1 MTTQLKSFI
10 DVAPDSDFPIQNLPY
25 GIFSETAD
33 GKRRAG
39 VALGEYV
46 VDLAVLEQA
55 GLLTI
60 EAGRNYFDQST
71 LNQFIESGRDQWT
84 QVRSTLQ
91 LLLSSTNPELRDN
104 SELREKAFFKRSE
117 VVLHLP
123 VHIPGYTDFYSSKE
137 HATNVGCMFRDPKNA
152 LLPNWS
158 ELPVGYNGR
167 ASSVVVSG
175 TDIVRPSGQVKL
187 PSEERPVFTAC
198 RKLDFELET
207 GFIIGKPNQ
216 LGEPISIE
224 NAWDHIFGMV
234 LFNDWS
240 ARDIQQWEYVPLG
253 PFNAKTFA
261 SSISPWIVTLD
272 ALQPFK
278 TNSPEQEPRPLAYL
292 REDNSANSYDIQLSV
307 ELQAA
312 GQVQADVICQTNFK
326 YMYWSM
332 AQQLSHHTI
341 SGCNVQVGDLM
352 GSGTISGPTPD
363 SYGSLLELT
372 WNTTKPLTL
381 SNGEQ
386 RSFLQD
392 GDTLV
397 MKGYCEKD
405 GLRIGFGEVS
415 GKVLPA
421 VQFDFNTDESEVE
434 QREAV

>member
-46 VDLAVLEQA
+46 VDLALLEQA

-91 LLLSSTNPELRDN
+91 LLLSSTNPDLRDN

-175 TDIVRPSGQVKL
+175 TDI
-187 PSEERPVFTAC
+187 
-198 RKLDFELET
+198 
-207 GFIIGKPNQ
+207 
-216 LGEPISIE
+216 
-224 NAWDHIFGMV
+224 
-234 LFNDWS
+234 
-240 ARDIQQWEYVPLG
+240 G
-253 PFNAKTFA
+253 P
-261 SSISPWIVTLD
+261 
-272 ALQPFK
+272 
-278 TNSPEQEPRPLAYL
+278 
-292 REDNSANSYDIQLSV
+292 
-307 ELQAA
+307 
-312 GQVQADVICQTNFK
+312 G
-326 YMYWSM
+326 
-332 AQQLSHHTI
+332 
-341 SGCNVQVGDLM
+341 
-352 GSGTISGPTPD
+352 
-363 SYGSLLELT
+363 
-372 WNTTKPLTL
+372 
-381 SNGEQ
+381 
-386 RSFLQD
+386 
-392 GDTLV
+392 
-397 MKGYCEKD
+397 
-405 GLRIGFGEVS
+405 
-415 GKVLPA
+415 
-421 VQFDFNTDESEVE
+421 
-434 QREAV
+434 